1 MRWPRNGAIVVL
13 GAWCYFLLLPIF
25 QKHYSIMACIV
36 YTITRSLSFALLEAC
51 REHELSPFN
60 NELSFLPAAEAISFR
75 VFCITAGCMLILPSQ
90 NTLKWPMLVQA
101 LGNAVKQGAVFILV
115 LQECA
120 TSATTID
127 TYSLAAIQSFTPGNF
142 LRSLSLATTAII
154 SLTQCIIS
162 LPSSAVEGRILL
174 VMGFIPLLSLLNY
187 RFSDFNFGWSSHASL
202 PEVGID
208 RAAHPIARLAAQGD
222 DRFRQMVARQS
233 KTLEDAC
240 AEYERRYGRKP
251 PPHFD
256 RWFQAARE
264 NKFLLIDEFDV
275 MMEAIEP
282 LWGVP
287 AADILGRVENAL
299 NAGQMSMIR
308 FAISDHHVSHSM
320 DNHAPWMADQITGW
334 FSQEMLDTLPDLVFA
349 VNVKDEPKVVVAH
362 DALEQVLSQARTAL
376 HNSIG
381 RDPELS
387 QQVKFIEVGRQNAWE
402 ALTMSCSIDSPSRA
416 FSKTTAS
423 STVSEVGL
431 LSNLTMSKDICLYPE
446 LRNLHAILQAPA
458 SLALTHSL
466 VPIFSQAKPSSFQDL
481 LYPSPWYAAKMDMME
496 YREQDDMDW
505 EQKENLVYWTG
516 STTGGYSTTDNWRS
530 FQRQRFVLWT
540 GDKNRPVTLLR
551 KSESKGPSDNIVTWE
566 AYNSTIA
573 SISSSLKIRMSAVIQ
588 CEEDA
593 CRDQKA
599 AFGLEDEVKDEL
611 RASYAAKYNLDLDGN
626 GFSGRFYR
634 LLRSNST
641 VLKQTI
647 YKEWHDDW
655 LIPWVHYNSCQH
667 GSKRLSR
674 DCALHVEGAGGL
686 SIGAE
691 DR

>member
-1 MRWPRNGAIVVL
+1 
-13 GAWCYFLLLPIF
+13 
-25 QKHYSIMACIV
+25 
-36 YTITRSLSFALLEAC
+36 
-51 REHELSPFN
+51 
-60 NELSFLPAAEAISFR
+60 
-75 VFCITAGCMLILPSQ
+75 
-90 NTLKWPMLVQA
+90 
-101 LGNAVKQGAVFILV
+101 
-115 LQECA
+115 
-120 TSATTID
+120 
-127 TYSLAAIQSFTPGNF
+127 
-142 LRSLSLATTAII
+142 
-154 SLTQCIIS
+154 
-162 LPSSAVEGRILL
+162 
-174 VMGFIPLLSLLNY
+174 
-187 RFSDFNFGWSSHASL
+187 
-202 PEVGID
+202 
-208 RAAHPIARLAAQGD
+208 
-222 DRFRQMVARQS
+222 
-233 KTLEDAC
+233 
-240 AEYERRYGRKP
+240 
-251 PPHFD
+251 
-256 RWFQAARE
+256 
-264 NKFLLIDEFDV
+264 
-275 MMEAIEP
+275 
-282 LWGVP
+282 
-287 AADILGRVENAL
+287 
-299 NAGQMSMIR
+299 
-308 FAISDHHVSHSM
+308 
-320 DNHAPWMADQITGW
+320 
-334 FSQEMLDTLPDLVFA
+334 
-349 VNVKDEPKVVVAH
+349 
-362 DALEQVLSQARTAL
+362 
-376 HNSIG
+376 
-381 RDPELS
+381 
-387 QQVKFIEVGRQNAWE
+387 VKFIEVGRQNAWE

-530 FQRQRFVLWT
+530 FQRQRLVLWT

-655 LIPWVHYNSCQH
+655 LIPWVHYIPVSMDLKDFPEIVRYM
-667 GSKRLSR
+667 SKEPEGLALGQKIADQSR
-674 DCALHVEGAGGL
+674 DWSNKVLRKIDMRLVFWRLLLEYA
-686 SIGAE
+686 
-691 DR
+691 R

>member
-1 MRWPRNGAIVVL
+1 
-13 GAWCYFLLLPIF
+13 
-25 QKHYSIMACIV
+25 
-36 YTITRSLSFALLEAC
+36 
-51 REHELSPFN
+51 
-60 NELSFLPAAEAISFR
+60 
-75 VFCITAGCMLILPSQ
+75 
-90 NTLKWPMLVQA
+90 
-101 LGNAVKQGAVFILV
+101 
-115 LQECA
+115 
-120 TSATTID
+120 
-127 TYSLAAIQSFTPGNF
+127 
-142 LRSLSLATTAII
+142 
-154 SLTQCIIS
+154 
-162 LPSSAVEGRILL
+162 
-174 VMGFIPLLSLLNY
+174 
-187 RFSDFNFGWSSHASL
+187 
-202 PEVGID
+202 
-208 RAAHPIARLAAQGD
+208 
-222 DRFRQMVARQS
+222 
-233 KTLEDAC
+233 
-240 AEYERRYGRKP
+240 
-251 PPHFD
+251 
-256 RWFQAARE
+256 
-264 NKFLLIDEFDV
+264 
-275 MMEAIEP
+275 
-282 LWGVP
+282 
-287 AADILGRVENAL
+287 
-299 NAGQMSMIR
+299 
-308 FAISDHHVSHSM
+308 
-320 DNHAPWMADQITGW
+320 
-334 FSQEMLDTLPDLVFA
+334 
-349 VNVKDEPKVVVAH
+349 
-362 DALEQVLSQARTAL
+362 
-376 HNSIG
+376 
-381 RDPELS
+381 
-387 QQVKFIEVGRQNAWE
+387 
-402 ALTMSCSIDSPSRA
+402 
-416 FSKTTAS
+416 
-423 STVSEVGL
+423 
-431 LSNLTMSKDICLYPE
+431 
-446 LRNLHAILQAPA
+446 
-458 SLALTHSL
+458 
-466 VPIFSQAKPSSFQDL
+466 
-481 LYPSPWYAAKMDMME
+481 MDMME